1 MKTQG
6 IFEKEGNI
14 VENKDLER
22 LRASFMNYP
31 PACMKD
37 TRTGNMRGIFVD
49 ILQKV
54 CDNLG
59 LILEWTEEVGW
70 ASQIEGLESDRYDIV
85 GSPVWANPKRGKL
98 ATLSIPVYYSAIG
111 VFVRANENRFSSNLD
126 LINNPNVR
134 IGTIDGESADLIART
149 DYPKATRISSAQ
161 TTDFSQILHDLATNK
176 CDVFFTEPYFAN
188 EFLINNPDTIKNIA
202 ETNPIRLY
210 GNCYM
215 IKRNSFQQ
223 QQMLNVTIQGLIDIG
238 YVDKVIAKYVPN
250 PREFFRTVNI
260 YKEIEKN
267 IDNKNVVNN
276 YNIMGD
282 NFDIKNAQNF
292 TFTNKSNV
300 VNSFNKVKEQ
310 FDETTASVIQ
320 QIAEIVEK
328 SKNDEAVELFD
339 AFNEEI
345 TKPAPKKSVLKS
357 IWSGLSS
364 VLPVLSTTVS
374 IVEKVI
380 KIIN

>member
-1 MKTQG
+1 M
-6 IFEKEGNI
+6 
-14 VENKDLER
+14 ENKDIER

-37 TRTGNMRGIFVD
+37 TKTGKMRGIFVD

-70 ASQIEGLESDRYDIV
+70 ASQIEGLDSDRYDIV
-85 GSPVWANPKRGKL
+85 GSPVWANPTRGKL
-98 ATLSIPVYYSAIG
+98 ATLSIPVYYSPIG
-111 VFVRANENRFSSNLD
+111 VFVRANENRFSSNLG

-134 IGTIDGESADLIART
+134 IGTNDGESADLIART
-149 DYPKATRISSAQ
+149 DFPKATRILSAQ
-161 TTDFSQILHDLATNK
+161 TTDFSQILHDLANNK

-188 EFLINNPDTIKNIA
+188 EFLINNRDTIKNIA

-238 YVDKVIAKYVPN
+238 YVDKVIAEYVPN
-250 PREFFRTVNI
+250 PWSFFRTVNI

-267 IDNKNVVNN
+267 TYNNVVNN
-276 YNIMGD
+276 YTIMGD
-282 NFDIKNAQNF
+282 NFQMKNAQNF
-292 TFTNKSNV
+292 TFTKAILN
-300 VNSFNKVKEQ
+300 
-310 FDETTASVIQ
+310 
-320 QIAEIVEK
+320 
-328 SKNDEAVELFD
+328 LY
-339 AFNEEI
+339 
-345 TKPAPKKSVLKS
+345 
-357 IWSGLSS
+357 
-364 VLPVLSTTVS
+364 
-374 IVEKVI
+374 
-380 KIIN
+380 